1 MEDAVIGQIK
11 AQTAQEGNH
20 KNEQQ
25 STVIGIDNNFPSTL
39 IAPSLSSVNL
49 PKYDLGY
56 QAMHLLNERMKDP
69 NRPRCVITLESEL
82 VVRKSTSPEGS
93 GTWNLVGW

>member
-1 MEDAVIGQIK
+1 MGIGAIRALLDEGRRVPEDVA
-11 AQTAQEGNH
+11 
-20 KNEQQ
+20 
-25 STVIGIDNNFPSTL
+25 VIGIDNNFPSTL
-39 IAPSLSSVNL
+39 ITPSLSSVNL

-82 VVRKSTSPEGS
+82 VVRKSTSTEGS
-93 GTWNLVGW
+93 GRWNLVGW